1 MLKVRAVEFE
11 RAGQNGWF
19 LRLLQAWA
27 VTSQAASPV
36 LNSMFLFVRVHLVKA
51 YEKASMRFASN
62 DAGMQRRH
70 WLVKL
75 CAFLTAVL
83 GPARQL
89 QVRSSEGELNRR
101 SNDIT
106 IEWPTESKL
115 SPG

>member
-27 VTSQAASPV
+27 VRSQAASPAMENII
-36 LNSMFLFVRVHLVKA
+36 LSLCACKLKKKM
-51 YEKASMRFASN
+51 ASVRFASS
-62 DAGMQRRH
+62 DAGVQRRH

-75 CAFLTAVL
+75 CAFLAALL

-89 QVRSSEGELNRR
+89 QVRGI
-101 SNDIT
+101 SNLI
-106 IEWPTESKL
+106 K
-115 SPG
+115 